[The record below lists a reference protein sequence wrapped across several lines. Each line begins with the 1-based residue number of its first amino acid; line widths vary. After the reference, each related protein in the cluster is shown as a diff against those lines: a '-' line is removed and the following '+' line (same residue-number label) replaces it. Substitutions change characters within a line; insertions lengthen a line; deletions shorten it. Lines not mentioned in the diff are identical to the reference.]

1 MINRQLFTLS
11 LRNSIRALDGLLSY
25 TNLHTLWTDRYYIMG
40 IILAQSQCNAGACGA
55 RCDNRVDN
63 DHFDVV
69 NKCSAAKDFVRQV
82 D

>member
-1 MINRQLFTLS
+1 
-11 LRNSIRALDGLLSY
+11 
-25 TNLHTLWTDRYYIMG
+25 MG

-82 D
+82 DWRLSGNMLRYGLCQSTG